1 MVAIVKTLEKKE
13 YDHRVEDKIVANIVK
28 IIIPGGFE
36 DILWWDFIV
45 ESLNDMRL
53 PKSLIWNEFK
63 PFQVLE
69 KTTPFTFSFCHCHR
83 AFKIS
88 MKQLKVTNGSPSNCL
103 EMGHKFRI
111 CFSSMTFF
119 SFIKQT

>member
-1 MVAIVKTLEKKE
+1 MVAIVETLEKKE
-13 YDHRVEDKIVANIVK
+13 DDHRVKDEIVANIVK

-63 PFQVLE
+63 PFQ
-69 KTTPFTFSFCHCHR
+69 
-83 AFKIS
+83 
-88 MKQLKVTNGSPSNCL
+88 LKVTNGSPSNCL